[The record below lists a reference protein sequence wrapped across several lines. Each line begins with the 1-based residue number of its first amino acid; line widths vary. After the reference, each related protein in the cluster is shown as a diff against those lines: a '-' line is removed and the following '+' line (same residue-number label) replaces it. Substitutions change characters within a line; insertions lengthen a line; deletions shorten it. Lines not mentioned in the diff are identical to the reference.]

1 METRRDSLTDISEHC
16 SSLLKDEEDNTSVCT
31 PTNVSASN
39 IDNETHN
46 KLKGDAIGE
55 TLYSESFVLKTLIQF
70 SDLKWSQQVE
80 EDLCFLWDM
89 TIEKDVCKYLFNM
102 SYPSLACSAIIKYK
116 ENRFREIVI
125 GILAN
130 IMCADCEKTIAENE
144 INCILLELDNDD
156 HLILIQVMRFIS
168 AVAHSFN
175 KLPYINEEIMQK
187 IKFILNNSIN
197 VELLINTLD
206 ACAKLTDFKLSED
219 LVDVELFMAT
229 LSSYKT
235 IMEEE
240 DSIISFDSKEKQQC
254 CKCMLEIIKNICS
267 YIESFENPELL
278 VEIQKIAND
287 YVKEVVKILDFY
299 CHEENL
305 FPVSDYLI
313 FYIDVIRYTL
323 TTLNVGYTSTLFLN
337 VSKIFCQVLNVEDEV
352 PELFDSVLEIECF
365 LLSRELPDII
375 LKDFMFLPRDKVKV
389 ILNSVKHNLHRHDYS
404 VNIQKLLSKY
414 K

>member
-1 METRRDSLTDISEHC
+1 METKSNSNNTKISEH
-16 SSLLKDEEDNTSVCT
+16 SISLEDQEDNTSVGI
-31 PTNVSASN
+31 PNNINASD
-39 IDNETHN
+39 IDNETRS
-46 KLKGDAIGE
+46 KLKGDAIGD

-116 ENRFREIVI
+116 ESRFREIVI

-130 IMCADCEKTIAENE
+130 IMCADCEKVITDDE
-144 INCILLELDNDD
+144 INTILLELDNDD
-156 HLILIQVMRFIS
+156 HLILIQVMRFLS
-168 AVAHSFN
+168 AVAHNFN

-187 IKFILNNSIN
+187 IKFILNNSMN

-206 ACAKLTDFKLSED
+206 ACAKLTDLKLSED
-219 LVDVELFMAT
+219 LIDVELFMAT
-229 LSSYKT
+229 LTSYRT

-240 DSIISFDSKEKQQC
+240 DGIISFDTKEKQQC

-278 VEIQKIAND
+278 VEIQKNAND
-287 YVKEVVKILDFY
+287 YVKEVVKMLDFY
-299 CHEENL
+299 SHEENL
-305 FPVSDYLI
+305 FPLSDDLI

-323 TTLNVGYTSTLFLN
+323 TTLNVGYTSTLLLN
-337 VSKIFCQVLNVEDEV
+337 VSKIFCHILNVEDEV
-352 PELFDSVLEIECF
+352 PELFDSVLEIECY

-389 ILNSVKHNLHRHDYS
+389 VLNSVKQNVHKYDYGI
-404 VNIQKLLSKY
+404 NIQKLLSKY